1 MALWGHAVA
10 VYGEAWR
17 QKPGPRD
24 FQAPPARL
32 PGLRAGARAW
42 RGARV
47 EVDRDLEDAKQ
58 PTCTVDEFEMY
69 AWPKDASGK
78 PNKETPVD
86 MFNHSMDCLRY
97 LCLGLANVSKGIYM

>member
-1 MALWGHAVA
+1 MAKLGDRNRGRETSKHP
-10 VYGEAWR
+10 R
-17 QKPGPRD
+17 RD
-24 FQAPPARL
+24 FRAYE
-32 PGLRAGARAW
+32 PGQGRGAG